1 MSIRLGDEK
10 NLFYADGYSLKNRH
24 EKHDWILT
32 IHFSIKIEA
41 YVKNDN
47 DIIIEDNI
55 VQDLILM
62 EVFLVPLILF
72 LMQRISLER
81 GPLKKINFK
90 TRTGAQE
97 THELCW
103 QKDSAE

>member
-1 MSIRLGDEK
+1 MG
-10 NLFYADGYSLKNRH
+10 
-24 EKHDWILT
+24 
-32 IHFSIKIEA
+32 
-41 YVKNDN
+41 
-47 DIIIEDNI
+47 
-55 VQDLILM
+55 
-62 EVFLVPLILF
+62 VFLVPIILF